1 MSEGT
6 PPPRPPE
13 DNSGNEPEQN
23 PPASPP
29 HGEQTS
35 EGTGWGTPPPPPPPG
50 QPGGWGAAP
59 PPPPPGAAASPGGY
73 NAPEAIGY
81 GWNKFKSNPAPLLL
95 GTLILVVVA
104 GVVSYVAN
112 LIASGLFVSDPSTVI
127 SSDGTIQISGGSGFL
142 ARVLVSMVISLLVGL
157 IAQIFLAG
165 LVKGALNTVDG
176 KPVSVGG
183 MFEGWDKGAVI
194 VAALIV
200 AVATAIGTLLCYLP
214 GLVVGFLTSYT
225 MFFVVDRGM
234 APVDAVKASV
244 SFVIANLANTLVYY
258 LLGVLVIIV
267 GAILCGVGLLAA
279 IPIVL
284 LGAAYTFRRLHDQP
298 VTAA

>member
-13 DNSGNEPEQN
+13 DNSGNEPEQA
-23 PPASPP
+23 PPSSPAS
-29 HGEQTS
+29 GEQAS
-35 EGTGWGTPPPPPPPG
+35 EGSGWGAAPPPPPPG

-59 PPPPPGAAASPGGY
+59 PPPPGAAAAPGAY

-81 GWNKFKSNPAPLLL
+81 GWNKFKANPGPLLL
-95 GTLILVVVA
+95 GTLILMVVA
-104 GVVSYVAN
+104 GVISFVAN
-112 LIASGLFVSDPSTVI
+112 LIATGLFVSNPSTVI
-127 SSDGTIQISGGSGFL
+127 NADGTIDINGGSGFF
-142 ARVLVSMVISLLVGL
+142 ARILVSMVISLLVGL
-157 IAQIFLAG
+157 IAQIILAG
-165 LVKGALNTVDG
+165 LVKGALDTVDG

-244 SFVIANLANTLVYY
+244 SFVTANLANTLVYY
-258 LLGVLVIIV
+258 LLGVLVVIV
-267 GAILCGVGLLAA
+267 GAILCGVGLLVA
-279 IPIVL
+279 IPIVI

-298 VTAA
+298 VAPA

>member
-6 PPPRPPE
+6 PPPPPPE
-13 DNSGNEPEQN
+13 DNSGNEPEQS

-29 HGEQTS
+29 PGEQPS
-35 EGTGWGTPPPPPPPG
+35 EGTGWGTPPPPPPG

-59 PPPPPGAAASPGGY
+59 PPPPGAAAGAYSP
-73 NAPEAIGY
+73 PDAIGY
-81 GWNKFKSNPAPLLL
+81 GWNKFKANPAPLLI
-95 GTLILVVVA
+95 GTLILMVVA
-104 GVVSYVAN
+104 GVVSFIAN
-112 LIASGLFVSDPSTVI
+112 LIATGLFVSDPSTVI
-127 SSDGTIQISGGSGFL
+127 NSDGTLQINGGSGFF

-157 IAQIFLAG
+157 IAQLILAA
-165 LVKGALNTVDG
+165 LVKGALDTVDG

-183 MFEGWDKGAVI
+183 MFEGWDRGAVL

-244 SFVIANLANTLVYY
+244 SFVMANLSNTLVFY
-258 LLGVLVIIV
+258 LLGVVVIIA

-298 VTAA
+298 VAAA